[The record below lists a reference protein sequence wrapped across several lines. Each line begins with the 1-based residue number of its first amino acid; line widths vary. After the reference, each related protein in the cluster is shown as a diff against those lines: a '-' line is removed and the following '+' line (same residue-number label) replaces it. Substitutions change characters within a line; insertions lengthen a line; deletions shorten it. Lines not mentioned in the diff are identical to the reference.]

1 MNMGETI
8 PSHTLSFEAALQNI
22 IQELSPERVI
32 LFGSRARGDALPDS
46 DYDLML
52 ICNSLENPLQ
62 LAAKA
67 LFVARPRR
75 FALDI
80 AVLTPSEFENS
91 LLERNDFVWQAMQH
105 SKVVYEKTNPSL
117 A

>member
-1 MNMGETI
+1 MFMNQT
-8 PSHTLSFEAALQNI
+8 SSQTSLSFEDALQTI
-22 IQELSPERVI
+22 IRELSPEKII
-32 LFGSRARGDALPDS
+32 LFGSRARNDSRTDS

-52 ICNSLENPLQ
+52 ICNSLENPLK

-80 AVLTPSEFENS
+80 AVLTPSEFETS
-91 LLERNDFVWQAMQH
+91 LLEKNDFVWQAMQH
-105 SKVVYEKTNPSL
+105 SKVVYEKTNQSL